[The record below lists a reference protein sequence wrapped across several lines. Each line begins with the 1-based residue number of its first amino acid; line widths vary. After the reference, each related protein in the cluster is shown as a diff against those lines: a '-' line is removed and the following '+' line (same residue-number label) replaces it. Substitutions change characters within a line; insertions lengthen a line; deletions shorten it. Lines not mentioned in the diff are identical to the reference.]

1 MSKALKTSA
10 REAAFTVALQTE
22 REAAYANLALKKY
35 LDQHDLSPA
44 DARLAS
50 QIVYGT
56 ARMKIALD
64 HIISRLLTRPS
75 AKLMTEARVIL
86 RLSLFQLVYLTR
98 VEPYAVTDEAVELAR
113 RHGNEAIAR
122 LVNAVL
128 RNYLRRKDQEAFL
141 PDRSAGFDYLHLTLS
156 YPKWLADYL
165 LSRFG
170 FAEAERFC
178 LAMNDHPGVYL
189 RTNTVRLRRDEL
201 QAALRQSGVTAQPA
215 GYAYETLLVE
225 QGGGRIASGTP
236 FLSGGCTVQGPAS
249 QLAAHALHP
258 ESGSRVLDL
267 CAAPG
272 GKTTHLAALMA
283 DRGDIR
289 AFDIHPHK
297 IALIEANL
305 KRLGLT
311 CVKAEAADSR
321 QLPESFHEWAD
332 YILLD
337 APCSGLGVLNAR
349 PDSRY
354 HKRPQDIKELAA
366 TAYELLNAAAG
377 YLKPGGLLC
386 YATCT
391 VTHEENEDNIRRF
404 LAQRPDFS
412 LHPMK
417 ELSAMMNRPE
427 DAAACE
433 RGMLQLLPHVHGTEG
448 FFLALLR
455 KGRP

>member
-1 MSKALKTSA
+1 MPKAQKTSA

-35 LDQHDLSPA
+35 LDQHALSPA
-44 DARLAS
+44 DARLAA

-64 HIISRLLTRPS
+64 HIISQLLTRPS

-86 RLSLFQLVYLTR
+86 RLSLFQLVYLSR
-98 VEPYAVTDEAVELAR
+98 IEPYAVTDEAVELAR

-128 RNYLRRKDQEAFL
+128 RNYLRREDRDALL
-141 PDRSAGFDYLHLTLS
+141 PGREAGFDYLHLTLS

-165 LSRFG
+165 LRRFG
-170 FAEAERFC
+170 FDEAERFC

-189 RTNTVRLRRDEL
+189 RTNTVRLRREEL
-201 QAALRQSGVTAQPA
+201 QAALRQCGVTAAPA
-215 GYAYETLLVE
+215 GYAYETLRVD
-225 QGGGRIASGTP
+225 QGAGRIASGTP

-289 AFDIHPHK
+289 AFDVHPHK

-321 QLPESFHEWAD
+321 NLPESFHEWAD

-349 PDSRY
+349 PDSRF
-354 HKRPQDIKELAA
+354 HKRPEDIKELAE
-366 TAYELLNAAAG
+366 TAYELLRAAAG
-377 YLKPGGLLC
+377 YLKPGGSLC

-404 LAQRPDFS
+404 LAERPDFS
-412 LHPMK
+412 LQPVT
-417 ELSAMMNRPE
+417 ELAAMMSRPE
-427 DAAACE
+427 DAAAADS
-433 RGMLQLLPHVHGTEG
+433 GMIQLLPHVHGTEG
-448 FFLALLR
+448 FFLALLK
-455 KGRP
+455 KG